1 MLPPPGTEPPT
12 RESHPSMEAP
22 AVLRSNQLSYL
33 PVLRPLRLLVR
44 FEGDLG
50 GRIRAPTT
58 TKLAAGS
65 KWDGRR
71 FQWLLPPA
79 WPVQSLLRQPAG
91 SCFINN
97 IVFQDLAGSEA
108 RPLRN
113 GWFCCMFN
121 CQFSPSHRGGVTS
134 VHSRLPLFLLS
145 FSCFHHPA
153 PFLVFSAAN
162 LALVGFPLTNALGEN
177 LPSHH

>member
-1 MLPPPGTEPPT
+1 MEFVQCHKMCLPDLQ
-12 RESHPSMEAP
+12 S
-22 AVLRSNQLSYL
+22 LLSYL

-58 TKLAAGS
+58 TKLAVGS

-79 WPVQSLLRQPAG
+79 WPVPSLLRQPAG
-91 SCFINN
+91 SCFIDN
-97 IVFQDLAGSEA
+97 IDFQDSAGSEA

-121 CQFSPSHRGGVTS
+121 CQFSQGPEAVRTVGVCTIYIKGDNS
-134 VHSRLPLFLLS
+134 W
-145 FSCFHHPA
+145 
-153 PFLVFSAAN
+153 N
-162 LALVGFPLTNALGEN
+162 QKTNKTCVCGKTTARKFTEIACTRRETFIVQLCKI
-177 LPSHH
+177 

>member
-1 MLPPPGTEPPT
+1 MEFVQCHKMCLPDLQ
-12 RESHPSMEAP
+12 S
-22 AVLRSNQLSYL
+22 LLSYL

-58 TKLAAGS
+58 TKLAVGS

-91 SCFINN
+91 SCFIDN

-121 CQFSPSHRGGVTS
+121 CQFSPSHRGGRDL
-134 VHSRLPLFLLS
+134 SRLPRQNLTAHCMVLGMLVYTQANDFLVVLFL
-145 FSCFHHPA
+145 HIW
-153 PFLVFSAAN
+153 V
-162 LALVGFPLTNALGEN
+162 
-177 LPSHH
+177 